1 MLCLARA
8 AKHQVLIPN
17 PKPQHLLDLV
27 VCTNWNLD
35 IGFSLVLGVWCLVL
49 PFGCP
54 VAQTIASPHFGLTL
68 CVEPVQSSGMK
79 RDIELIR
86 LILLREQSGGT
97 LIDLSGYDAG
107 AIAYNSV
114 LAIEAGLLRGQI
126 FHEGGSPT
134 AIPNV
139 SGITWAGHDFLDA
152 TRDSRIWKKVRN
164 RALALGTT
172 WDLLRE
178 YIDDQA
184 RQRLEMRRR

>member
-1 MLCLARA
+1 
-8 AKHQVLIPN
+8 
-17 PKPQHLLDLV
+17 
-27 VCTNWNLD
+27 
-35 IGFSLVLGVWCLVL
+35 
-49 PFGCP
+49 
-54 VAQTIASPHFGLTL
+54 
-68 CVEPVQSSGMK
+68 MK

-86 LILLREQSGGT
+86 LILLREQTGGT
-97 LIDLSGYDAG
+97 LVDLSGYDAA
-107 AIAYNSV
+107 AISYNSV

-126 FHEGGSPT
+126 FHEGGSPI

-139 SGITWAGHDFLDA
+139 NGITWAGHDFLDA

-184 RQRLEMRRR
+184 RQRLDMRRR